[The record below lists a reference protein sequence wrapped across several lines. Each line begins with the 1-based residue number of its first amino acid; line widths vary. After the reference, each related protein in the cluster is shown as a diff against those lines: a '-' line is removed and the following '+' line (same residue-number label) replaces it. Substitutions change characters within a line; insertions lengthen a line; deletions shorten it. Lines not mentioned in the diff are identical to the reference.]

1 MTRIYLDHAATTPLR
16 PEAAEAM
23 RLGFEI
29 WANPSSPHAEGRKAR
44 AALED
49 ARERVKQALGWD
61 GECIF
66 TSGAS
71 EALAIGLGR
80 ARAERR
86 IVSAVEHD
94 AVFRAAP
101 DAEVVPVGGDG
112 MVDRDRLAV
121 ALGEGR
127 AVCAIQHVNSETG
140 TMQDFEGLR
149 DLAND
154 NGSLLLADC
163 SQSASRLGMPDADML
178 VVSAHKVGGPIGI
191 GALLVRDFAMLAPDG
206 GQERGYRQGTENM
219 PGALGMATA
228 LEVSRLP
235 GGWTTPEVIE
245 AFDRARAAI
254 RNEGGT
260 EIATGSRS
268 SGSISSFAHPAM
280 SAQAQ
285 LIRLDAMGF
294 AVSAGSACS
303 SGTLKKSRV
312 LHAFGIDDDKAS
324 RTIRVSIGW
333 NTTPE
338 DLNAFA
344 EAWRSL

>member
-1 MTRIYLDHAATTPLR
+1 
-16 PEAAEAM
+16 
-23 RLGFEI
+23 
-29 WANPSSPHAEGRKAR
+29 
-44 AALED
+44 
-49 ARERVKQALGWD
+49 
-61 GECIF
+61 
-66 TSGAS
+66 
-71 EALAIGLGR
+71 
-80 ARAERR
+80 
-86 IVSAVEHD
+86 
-94 AVFRAAP
+94 
-101 DAEVVPVGGDG
+101 
-112 MVDRDRLAV
+112 
-121 ALGEGR
+121 
-127 AVCAIQHVNSETG
+127 
-140 TMQDFEGLR
+140 
-149 DLAND
+149 
-154 NGSLLLADC
+154 
-163 SQSASRLGMPDADML
+163 
-178 VVSAHKVGGPIGI
+178 
-191 GALLVRDFAMLAPDG
+191 MLAPDG

-333 NTTPE
+333 NTTPD
-338 DLNAFA
+338 DLDAFA